1 MKSLLEYIPMDRVRR
16 IDTNRREEIL
26 KALIATALPDE
37 PESLH
42 ARILGDIT
50 SFSRKKEVDM
60 GNGFFLVHTRTAEVP
75 DISISVGLLPDLIK
89 YRRGESAHTVLCI
102 IVPDSMSRTY
112 LSLMARL
119 ARFLSQP
126 ETGDVFRSRDP
137 QAVYELIL
145 QFETP
150 SQGA

>member
-1 MKSLLEYIPMDRVRR
+1 MKSLLEYIPVERIRQ

-26 KALIATALPDE
+26 QTLIAVALPG
-37 PESLH
+37 ESESFRS
-42 ARILGDIT
+42 RILGDIT

-60 GNGFFLVHTRTAEVP
+60 GNGFFLVHTRTSEAP
-75 DISISVGLLPDLIK
+75 DICISVGLLPDLIK

-126 ETGDVFRSRDP
+126 TTPDVFRSRDP
-137 QAVYELIL
+137 QAVHDLIRE
-145 QFETP
+145 FENP
-150 SQGA
+150 GGV

>member
-1 MKSLLEYIPMDRVRR
+1 MKSLLEYIPLER
-16 IDTNRREEIL
+16 IHLLDTTRREEIL
-26 KALIATALPDE
+26 NALLVAALPDE
-37 PESLH
+37 SSDLRS
-42 ARILGDIT
+42 RIYRDIT

-60 GNGFFLVHTRTAEVP
+60 GSGFFLVHTRTTEIA
-75 DISISVGLLPDLIK
+75 DIRIAVGLLPELVK

-126 ETGDVFRSRDP
+126 RTQEVFRRRDP
-137 QAVYELIL
+137 EAVYALMSE
-145 QFETP
+145 FEAP
-150 SQGA
+150 EEG